1 LKECLLD
8 RSQTDH
14 EQKCLVT
21 KDYQAEY
28 SDPIA
33 VEAGETFVVSD
44 RTGDWENNPEW
55 IWVWCTDQREKSGWV
70 PKKLIQVD
78 ADGQTGSTH
87 AAYSAKELTVITGQ
101 ELTIVQEES
110 GWLWCYD
117 QQGKHG
123 WVPIS
128 HVIA

>member
-1 LKECLLD
+1 MDLGMVY
-8 RSQTDH
+8 RSAR
-14 EQKCLVT
+14 KKWLG
-21 KDYQAEY
+21 
-28 SDPIA
+28 S
-33 VEAGETFVVSD
+33 
-44 RTGDWENNPEW
+44 
-55 IWVWCTDQREKSGWV
+55 
-70 PKKLIQVD
+70 KKLIQMD